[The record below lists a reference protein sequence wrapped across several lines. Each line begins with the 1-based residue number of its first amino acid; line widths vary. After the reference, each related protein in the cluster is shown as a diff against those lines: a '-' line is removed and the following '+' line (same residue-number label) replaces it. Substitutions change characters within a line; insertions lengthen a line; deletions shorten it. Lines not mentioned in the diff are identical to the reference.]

1 MELRL
6 PAADCPL
13 RGRVAV
19 PGDKSLAHRV
29 ALFAALADGES
40 EVGNYPDSGV
50 TRAMRNALASLG
62 VPSALEAG
70 VLRIAGRKRFHAD
83 GAVYCGNSATT
94 FRLLAGAL
102 AATGTEATL
111 DGSEGLRRRPME
123 RIAEPLRLMGAN
135 VSTAD
140 GCAPLAFRP
149 AVLHG
154 IEYRLPVASAQVLSC
169 LQLAALGADGPSTFH
184 VPGPV
189 RDHTT
194 RMLRAMGARIE
205 EEGLTTR
212 VYPLMSL
219 RSSRSLKSLKSLK
232 SLMSLKSSKSSRSLM
247 SLRSLNSLDAL
258 KPLNG
263 TLPGDISSAAFL
275 LVAAA
280 IVPGSRITVTDVG
293 LNPTRTGILD
303 ILSEMGASISISNT
317 HDTFGEPSGDVT
329 LAAAPLRGVAI
340 GGDLVVRSIDEFP
353 AIAVAAAFAEGTTVV
368 RDAEELR
375 YKESDRIAAIVAQL
389 RALGADVTET
399 SDGFSICGGTVRGGT
414 VRANGDHRLAMS
426 MALCGLRAP
435 APVTVADAEILN
447 ESFPEF
453 TSKLSALHCGE
464 GADLV
469 K

>member
-6 PAADCPL
+6 PAVDCPL

-62 VPSALEAG
+62 VPSTLEAG

-94 FRLLAGAL
+94 FRLLAGVL

-219 RSSRSLKSLKSLK
+219 
-232 SLMSLKSSKSSRSLM
+232 KSSKSSRSSKSLRP
-247 SLRSLNSLDAL
+247 LRSLNSLDAL
-258 KPLNG
+258 KPLKG

-280 IVPGSRITVTDVG
+280 IVPGSRITVADVG

-329 LAAAPLRGVAI
+329 LSAAPLRGVAI

-389 RALGADVTET
+389 RALGAEVTET